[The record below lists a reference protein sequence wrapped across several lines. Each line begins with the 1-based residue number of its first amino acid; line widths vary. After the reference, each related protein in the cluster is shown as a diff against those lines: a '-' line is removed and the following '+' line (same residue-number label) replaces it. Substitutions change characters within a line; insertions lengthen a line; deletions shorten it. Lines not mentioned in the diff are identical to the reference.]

1 MKNKLLLILIIQFLI
16 LTILVKLGYTKSVD
30 NDLYQFIMKMKT
42 NQVTDFFKAITK
54 LGNLSELIIMSLIFL
69 IIVRDEKGIMVII
82 NIINVQLLNVIVKW
96 IVKRN
101 RPTGLRLIEESYYS
115 YPSGHAMLTFIIYG
129 FLIYL
134 IYKRMHTKLLKWIFI
149 IMVIL
154 IIMMIGISRIYLGVH
169 YFSDIIGGYLLSL
182 IYLMIGN
189 KIWRNNH
196 V

>member
-134 IYKRMHTKLLKWIFI
+134 IYKKMHNKPLKWIFI

-154 IIMMIGISRIYLGVH
+154 IIMMIGVSRIYLGVH
-169 YFSDIIGGYLLSL
+169 YFTDVIGGYLLSL